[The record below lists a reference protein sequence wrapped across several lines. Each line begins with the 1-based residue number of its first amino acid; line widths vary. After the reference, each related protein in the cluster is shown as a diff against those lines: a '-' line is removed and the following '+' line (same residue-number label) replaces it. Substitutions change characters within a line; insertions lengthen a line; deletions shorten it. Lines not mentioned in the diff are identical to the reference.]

1 MSKLEKQKV
10 CYNKMQIETY
20 TKEEMDG
27 GYFTRIEKKEM
38 IIAGVANLTK
48 LPKKDKL
55 AQEVLNEELLEK
67 DDPKH
72 FCRAELFY
80 PEGIELIDLNGN
92 PIPQDTPNVLVMI
105 GSTKE
110 QRIIRAIYKQ
120 NVKMLDT
127 GEEQL
132 TLTNVVVK
140 EFSSVKECAKYIGV
154 NNLLDRT
161 MKANETVKL
170 ASIQNEQIKKIFQA
184 SEMEGV
190 NINIVIKA
198 SSSGKAITPSLW
210 RNMAMGK
217 EIELLEI
224 NLEKGK
230 EIISEFQRL
239 FPKKKRE
246 MNRFVRINFS
256 TSQTKLKEVTSL
268 GESQQMMLQVLNKCT
283 PNEFVNLNNGD
294 TQAFLEAA
302 WDEII
307 LSNHNLTKA

>member
-1 MSKLEKQKV
+1 MKQTNFNTLQSQV
-10 CYNKMQIETY
+10 EIW
-20 TKEEMDG
+20 TKEKVDN
-27 GYFTRIEKKEM
+27 GYFIKTEIQPM
-38 IIAGVANLTK
+38 IIAVIPDLTK
-48 LPKKDKL
+48 LPKRDKIT
-55 AQEVLNEELLEK
+55 QEVLNEKLLEK

-80 PEGIELIDLNGN
+80 SEGIELIDLNGN
-92 PIPQDTPNVLVMI
+92 PIPQNTPNVLVMI
-105 GSTKE
+105 GSIKE

-120 NVKMLDT
+120 NVKMMET
-127 GEEQL
+127 EGEQL

-170 ASIQNEQIKKIFQA
+170 ASIQNEQIKEIFQA

-307 LSNHNLTKA
+307 PFHHNLTKA

>member
-1 MSKLEKQKV
+1 MKLQK
-10 CYNKMQIETY
+10 
-20 TKEEMDG
+20 
-27 GYFTRIEKKEM
+27 R
-38 IIAGVANLTK
+38 
-48 LPKKDKL
+48 DKL

-72 FCRAELFY
+72 FCKAELFY

-217 EIELLEI
+217 EI
-224 NLEKGK
+224 
-230 EIISEFQRL
+230 ISEFQRL